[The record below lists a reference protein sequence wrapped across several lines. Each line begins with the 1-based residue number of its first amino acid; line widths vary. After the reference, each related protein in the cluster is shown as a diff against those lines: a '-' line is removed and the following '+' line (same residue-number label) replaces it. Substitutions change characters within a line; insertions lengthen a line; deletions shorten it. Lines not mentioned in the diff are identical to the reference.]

1 MNNAD
6 IQYLNAMR
14 DLLNKG
20 VRREGRNGHVTY
32 GLFGTQ
38 LRFDLAEGFPLLTTK
53 KVFFRGVVAELLW
66 FLKGDTNIEYLHK
79 YNVHIWDEWADSDG
93 NLGPVYGSQWRSW
106 KHFTILDHPNGQKSL
121 DGIYIIDQITNVI
134 IGLKKDPNGRRH
146 IVSAWN
152 PTEIDNMAWPPCH
165 TMFQFHVADG
175 RLNCQ
180 LYQRSADWFLGVPF
194 NIASYALLTILM
206 AREVNLEPGEFIHT
220 FGDYH
225 LYENHREQ
233 AMEQLL
239 REPRKL
245 PVVDI
250 HNSRDIFQQ
259 EVEDIRLLDYDPWPA
274 SKGEV
279 AV

>member
-6 IQYLNAMR
+6 TQYLNAMR

-38 LRFDLAEGFPLLTTK
+38 LRFNLAEGFPLLTTK
-53 KVFFRGVVAELLW
+53 KVFFKGIVAELLW

-79 YNVHIWDEWADSDG
+79 YNVHIWDEWADKDG
-93 NLGPVYGSQWRSW
+93 NLGPVYGAQWRSW
-106 KHFTILDHPNGQKSL
+106 IAPLSTVDSSGLMFK
-121 DGIYIIDQITNVI
+121 IDQITDVI
-134 IGLKKDPNGRRH
+134 NGLKKDPHSRRH
-146 IVSAWN
+146 MVSAWN
-152 PTEIDNMAWPPCH
+152 PAETKKMALPPCH
-165 TMFQFHVADG
+165 AMFQFHVADG
-175 RLNCQ
+175 KLNCQ

-206 AREVNLEPGEFIHT
+206 AREVNLVPGEFIHT

-250 HNSRDIFQQ
+250 HNSRGIFQQ

-274 SKGEV
+274 IKGEV

>member
-1 MNNAD
+1 MNNTD
-6 IQYLNAMR
+6 IQYLQVLR
-14 DLLNKG
+14 DLMNKG
-20 VRREGRNGHVTY
+20 VRREGRNGHVTH

-53 KVFFRGVVAELLW
+53 KVFFKGVVAELLW

-79 YNVHIWDEWADSDG
+79 YNVHIWDEWADKNG

-106 KHFTILDHPNGQKSL
+106 QNFNGEV
-121 DGIYIIDQITNVI
+121 GWYGIDQITDVI
-134 IGLKKDPNGRRH
+134 NGIKKDPHGRRH
-146 IVSAWN
+146 LVSAWN
-152 PTEIDNMAWPPCH
+152 PAEIGAMALPPCH
-165 TMFQFHVADG
+165 TMFQFHVAEG

-206 AREVNLEPGEFIHT
+206 ARETGLQPGEFIHT

-225 LYENHREQ
+225 LYDNHRD
-233 AMEQLL
+233 AALEQLL
-239 REPRKL
+239 REPREL
-245 PVVDI
+245 PTVTID
-250 HNSRDIFQQ
+250 NSRGIFNQ
-259 EVEDIRLLDYDPWPA
+259 EVEDIHLTGYNPWPA
-274 SKGEV
+274 IKAEV